1 MKRGHKPTFFIVTLV
16 ILALTYVTVFS
27 LNIGSFKIKGAQDIR
42 FGIDIRGGVDV
53 TFTPEGGVDVTDE
66 QLASARAIIETRLD
80 SQNITDREVT
90 VDTQNDRII
99 VRFPWKSDEKD
110 FNPEKAISELGE
122 TAELTFRDPTDGHV
136 LVEGSHVTKATAQ
149 YDSKTGNYVL
159 LEFDDEGASL
169 FAEAT
174 ADLVGSNIGI
184 YMDETL
190 ISDPTVNTAIT
201 GGSAII
207 EGIQSQEECKALADK
222 ISAGALPFKMV
233 SQNYSSISPTLGQGA
248 LDVML
253 KAGLIAFVIIC
264 IFMVLIYRLPGV
276 VAVVA
281 LLGQAVGMILAVSIP
296 QFTLTLPGMAGI
308 ILSIGMGV
316 DCNVIIAERTKEEI
330 RAGRSINA
338 AVNNGF
344 ERGFT
349 AIFDSNITM
358 LIVAVLLWVM
368 GSGSVMSF
376 GFTLF
381 VGVIFNFIMGVT
393 ATRLMTL
400 SLVQFNAMR
409 KPWLYGAKRGGAE
422 DGKAQ

>member
-16 ILALTYVTVFS
+16 ILVMTYLCAFG
-27 LNIGSFKIKGAQDIR
+27 LNIGSFQIKGAQDIR

-53 TFTPEGGVDVTDE
+53 TFVPDGGEDVSDE

-110 FNPEKAISELGE
+110 FNPEQAISELGE
-122 TAELTFRDPTDGHV
+122 TAELTFRHPTDGSV
-136 LVEGSHVTKATAQ
+136 ILDGSHVKKATAQ
-149 YDSKTGNYVL
+149 YDASNGNYVL
-159 LEFDDEGASL
+159 LEFDDEGAEL
-169 FAEAT
+169 FAAAT
-174 ADLVGSNIGI
+174 AELVGSKIGI

-190 ISDPTVNTAIT
+190 ISDPTVNSAIT
-201 GGSAII
+201 GGNAII
-207 EGIQSQEECKALADK
+207 EGISSQEECKDLADK

-253 KAGLIAFVIIC
+253 KAGLIAFVLIC
-264 IFMVLIYRLPGV
+264 IFMVLVYRLPGV
-276 VAVVA
+276 VAVIA
-281 LLGQAVGMILAVSIP
+281 LLGQVVGAILAVAIP
-296 QFTLTLPGMAGI
+296 QFTLTLPGIAGI

-330 RAGRSINA
+330 RAGRSISA

-376 GFTLF
+376 GYTLF

-400 SLVQFNAMR
+400 SLVRYNGTR
-409 KPWLYGAKRGGAE
+409 RPWFFGAKRGGAE
-422 DGKAQ
+422 NAK